1 MSSPEVWQEARS
13 LLENAGLGVPF
24 AWPNEEFPDPADSA
38 DPIFVAVEI
47 EGGLAMPAEIGPGPF
62 WEESGRLTCWVMVP
76 RGTGIDAGKGL
87 QKAIANVFRFA
98 VPGPVIWHEVD
109 MGPGRT
115 SDEGNYFA
123 MSVEAGYRFTD
134 RPV

>member
-1 MSSPEVWQEARS
+1 MSSPEVWQTARS

-24 AWPNEEFPDPADSA
+24 AWPNEVFPDPADST
-38 DPIFVAVEI
+38 DPIFVAVDI
-47 EGGLAMPAEIGPGPF
+47 VGYLAMPAEIGPDPF
-62 WEESGRLTCWVMVP
+62 WEESGRLLCEVMVP
-76 RGTGIDAGKGL
+76 SGTGIDAGKPL

-98 VPGPVIWHEVD
+98 VPGPVIWHEVTI
-109 MGPGRT
+109 GPDRDAQDGA
-115 SDEGNYFA
+115 YYA